1 MATLK
6 TITNPIA
13 WEKFVTSH
21 PESNFL
27 QSYYHGQTHEALGKK
42 VHYLGI
48 FEGQA
53 LVGVCL
59 GIIEDAKRG
68 RYLSIP
74 GGPLLNWENQSLV
87 KSFFEQISE
96 VAKKDRCIF
105 IRLRPQIEDTEQNR
119 LLMKKNHLK
128 PSPMHLT
135 AEHTLQLNLN
145 QSPEIILAQMRKT
158 TRYEIRQAE
167 KLGIKVI
174 STTDIKA
181 ADEFYDAQIQ
191 TAKRQKFV
199 PFSLPL
205 IRSEFSCFTKHNQ
218 ALLYKAVSPNGKP
231 LAYALIIH
239 YPTESSYHFGAS
251 TEEGRRLPGAY
262 AILWQAIRDAQK
274 LNIPRFNFWGIVG
287 ENQTKH
293 RFYGVSVFKRGFGGQ
308 EVKYIPAHDLVL
320 NSLRY
325 LPIYLFETARKKIRR
340 L

>member
-1 MATLK
+1 
-6 TITNPIA
+6 
-13 WEKFVTSH
+13 V
-21 PESNFL
+21 
-27 QSYYHGQTHEALGKK
+27 
-42 VHYLGI
+42 
-48 FEGQA
+48 
-53 LVGVCL
+53 
-59 GIIEDAKRG
+59 EDAKRG

-74 GGPLLNWENQSLV
+74 GGPLINWEDRSSV

-96 VAKKDRCIF
+96 IAKKDRCVF
-105 IRLRPQIEDTEQNR
+105 VRLRPQIEDTEKNR
-119 LLMKKNHLK
+119 ELMVENHLK

-135 AEHTLQLNLN
+135 SEHTLQLNLN
-145 QSPEIILAQMRKT
+145 QSPETILAQMRKT
-158 TRYEIRQAE
+158 TRYEIKQAE
-167 KLGIKVI
+167 KLGIKII

-181 ADEFYDAQIQ
+181 VEEFYDVQIQ

-205 IRSEFSCFTKHNQ
+205 IRSEFSCFASHNQ
-218 ALLYKAVSPNGKP
+218 ALLYKAVLDGKP

-239 YPTESSYHFGAS
+239 YPTESSYHFGAG
-251 TEEGRRLPGAY
+251 TEDGRRLPGAY

-274 LNIPRFNFWGIVG
+274 LQIPRFNFWGIVS

-308 EVKYIPAHDLVL
+308 EIKYIPAHDLIL
-320 NSLRY
+320 NSLKY

>member
-1 MATLK
+1 MAILE
-6 TITNPIA
+6 TITDSRK
-13 WEKFVTSH
+13 WEKFVTSR

-27 QSYYHGQTHEALGKK
+27 QSCYHGKTHEDLGKK
-42 VHYLGI
+42 VYYLGI
-48 FEGQA
+48 FEGQSLA
-53 LVGVCL
+53 GVAL
-59 GIIEDAKRG
+59 GIVEDARRG

-74 GGPLLNWENQSLV
+74 GGPLMNWENRSLV
-87 KSFFEQISE
+87 KFFFEQISKIAE
-96 VAKKDRCIF
+96 KDKCIF
-105 IRLRPQIEDTEQNR
+105 IRLRPQIEDTERNR
-119 LLMKKNHLK
+119 RLMAENHLK

-145 QSPEIILAQMRKT
+145 QNPETILAEMRKT

-174 STTDIKA
+174 STTNIKA
-181 ADEFYDAQIQ
+181 VDEFYDAQIQ
-191 TAKRQKFV
+191 TAKRQKFA

-205 IRSEFSCFTKHNQ
+205 IRSEFSCFANHHQ
-218 ALLYKAVSPNGKP
+218 ALLYKAVLDRQA

-274 LNIPRFNFWGIVG
+274 LNIPRFNFWGIVA
-287 ENQTKH
+287 EKQTKH

-308 EVKYIPAHDLVL
+308 EVKYIPAHDLVV
-320 NSLRY
+320 NSLKY
-325 LPIYLFETARKKIRR
+325 LPTYLFEAARKKIRR

>member
-6 TITNPIA
+6 TITNPKE
-13 WEKFVTSH
+13 WEKNIISR

-27 QSYYHGQTHEALGKK
+27 QSYYHGQTHENLGKK

-48 FEGQA
+48 FEGQS
-53 LVGVCL
+53 LVGVSL
-59 GIIEDAKRG
+59 GIVENARRG

-74 GGPLLNWENQSLV
+74 GGPFINWDNRSLV
-87 KSFFEQISE
+87 KSFFEQISK
-96 VAKKDRCIF
+96 VAKKDQCIF
-105 IRLRPQIEDTEQNR
+105 IRLRPQIEDTEKNR
-119 LLMKKNHLK
+119 RIMEKNHLK

-145 QSPEIILAQMRKT
+145 QEPDVILSQMRKT
-158 TRYEIRQAE
+158 TRYEIKKAE

-181 ADEFYDAQIQ
+181 VDEFYEAQIQ

-205 IRSEFSCFTKHNQ
+205 IRSEFSCFANRSQ
-218 ALLYKAVSPNGKP
+218 ALLYKAVLDEKP

-251 TEEGRRLPGAY
+251 SQEGRRLPGAY
-262 AILWQAIRDAQK
+262 ALLWQAIRDAQK
-274 LNIPRFNFWGIVG
+274 LNIPRFNFWGIVD

-293 RFYGVSVFKRGFGGQ
+293 RFYGVSIFKRGFGGQ
-308 EVKYIPAHDLVL
+308 EIKYIPAHDLVL
-320 NSLRY
+320 NHLKY
-325 LPIYLFETARKKIRR
+325 LPTYLFEVARKKIRR